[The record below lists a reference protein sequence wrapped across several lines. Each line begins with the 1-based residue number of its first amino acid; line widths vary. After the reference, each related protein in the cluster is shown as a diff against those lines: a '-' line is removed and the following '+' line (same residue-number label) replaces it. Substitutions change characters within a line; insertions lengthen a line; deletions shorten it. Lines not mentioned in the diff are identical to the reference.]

1 MIVVMELFVICPF
14 IFARFTK
21 NKENFLPAPSQNG
34 QFLTTFSKVVHKKVF
49 ICLKAESG
57 KLILFAMM
65 QVYHNFRDR
74 KQEIDKYLADR
85 IAIHLSLIKL
95 QRRVL
100 KRPTKNVKY
109 ETRLLSA
116 VNFL

>member
-1 MIVVMELFVICPF
+1 MGICHICCYGALCLLSF
-14 IFARFTK
+14 YFCK
-21 NKENFLPAPSQNG
+21 VYKEQG
-34 QFLTTFSKVVHKKVF
+34 EFLTTFSIVVHKKVF

-100 KRPTKNVKY
+100 KMPTKNVKY
-109 ETRLLSA
+109 DTRLLSA